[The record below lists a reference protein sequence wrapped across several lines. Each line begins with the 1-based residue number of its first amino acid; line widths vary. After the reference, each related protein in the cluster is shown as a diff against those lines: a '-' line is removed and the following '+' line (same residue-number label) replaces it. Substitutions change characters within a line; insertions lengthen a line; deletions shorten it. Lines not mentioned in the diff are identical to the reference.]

1 MSKTSMH
8 REREKMLI
16 GEEGRRGK
24 RTVQKRTQARRQRYR
39 RHNRLGP
46 AIKVGLGLSV
56 ALIVL
61 GVIFWLNN
69 GGAATSKTAQG
80 GAYAFVVGN
89 PGPGELAPPIQLP
102 STTGQTF
109 DLAALRG
116 KTVLLFFQEGLGC
129 QSCWAQLKDMEAQMG
144 SFRALGIDT
153 MVSITTNPLD
163 ALKQEAA
170 NDGIST
176 PLLSDQNLAVS
187 RAYHADQYGMM
198 NGSSDGHSF
207 LIVGPD
213 GRIRWRADYGGPP
226 NYTMYVP
233 IATLVADM
241 RTGLNGK

>member
-1 MSKTSMH
+1 MNTSMH
-8 REREKMLI
+8 RETEKRLT

-39 RHNRLGP
+39 RHNRFLGL
-46 AIKVGLGLSV
+46 AIKVSLGLSV
-56 ALIVL
+56 ALVVL
-61 GVIFWLNN
+61 GVIFFLSN
-69 GGAATSKTAQG
+69 GGTATSKTAQS

-89 PGPGELAPPIQLP
+89 PGPGDLAPPIQLP
-102 STTGQTF
+102 STTGKTF
-109 DLAALRG
+109 DLAAMHG

-129 QSCWAQLKDMEAQMG
+129 QSCWTQIKDMEAQMG
-144 SFRALGIDT
+144 SLRALGIDM

-163 ALKQEAA
+163 TLKQEVV

-176 PLLSDQNLAVS
+176 PILSDQNLAVS

-233 IATLVADM
+233 IATLVANM
-241 RTGLNGK
+241 REGLNGK